1 MGRQEVG
8 FGRRRA
14 SPFSVPPRIS
24 GGAYNFRRA
33 GRVTVGGWSGKGR
46 ESRIPLMVD
55 KGFMKE
61 PNIE

>member
-24 GGAYNFRRA
+24 DGAYNFRRA
-33 GRVTVGGWSGKGR
+33 GRVTVGGWFGKGR
-46 ESRIPLMVD
+46 ESRIPLMAD
-55 KGFMKE
+55 KGVSVG
-61 PNIE
+61 II